1 MRFKSKIS
9 YSLAALFVALFI
21 AIIAIYVMM
30 DVRWALKIMIFL
42 PILPSIALVVD
53 IYLHTYYTIEGATL
67 YIKGG
72 VLVNLKIPIRNITAI
87 SRSGSWLSSPALSTE
102 RIKIIYNKR
111 SSVLISPE
119 STEEFVNM
127 LLTVNPAIA
136 VNI

>member
-53 IYLHTYYTIEGATL
+53 IYLHTYYTIAGAT
-67 YIKGG
+67 
-72 VLVNLKIPIRNITAI
+72 
-87 SRSGSWLSSPALSTE
+87 
-102 RIKIIYNKR
+102 
-111 SSVLISPE
+111 
-119 STEEFVNM
+119 
-127 LLTVNPAIA
+127 
-136 VNI
+136 